1 MVRGCS
7 APAGTRAFL
16 ELQGNNTQ
24 GVVLMGSNLLA
35 AEQAV
40 DSGPDVPKDAV
51 TVSGNVMKS

>member
-1 MVRGCS
+1 VVRGCS

-35 AEQAV
+35 AGQAV
-40 DSGPDVPKDAV
+40 NSGPGVPKDAV
-51 TVSGNVMKS
+51 TVAGNVMKA